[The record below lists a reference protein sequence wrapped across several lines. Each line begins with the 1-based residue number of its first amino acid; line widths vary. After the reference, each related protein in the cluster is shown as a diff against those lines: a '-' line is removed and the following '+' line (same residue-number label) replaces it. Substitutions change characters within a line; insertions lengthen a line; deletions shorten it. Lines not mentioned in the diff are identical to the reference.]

1 MTLDPTPP
9 TTTFTKHPHY
19 PYSPAASIASTASS
33 SNSSVWSVATAS
45 SNATSI
51 ASSTTTDGL
60 TAPNTAIITPLPT
73 RSTWPK
79 SSHPVA
85 RNQTSIKTSDGSQ
98 RHPHPPP
105 VPTPAEIV
113 PIEQRQNPRR
123 TNRLVESV
131 NATGCPVD
139 GTCPLPPVPSLQRQ
153 ADRKVNFVDNLVDS
167 AAQIVETIWPPPRLG
182 ACAAASKDK
191 VLPLRTFIQETLRRS
206 RTSYSTLQVAL
217 YYLIVIR
224 PHLPPRD
231 CDINSMPL
239 DEAQLIRA
247 KQCGRRMFLA
257 ALILASKYL
266 QDRNYSARAWSKISG
281 LNTLEI
287 NINEMAFLDAVNWK
301 LHISETVFQKWTD
314 LVLKYTSDHTPTS
327 MSLLNASPWVDEEE
341 RKKEWCGLILTL
353 TPDLTEVESPSGG
366 LKHCS
371 GDEVA
376 MESFDRAMA
385 APQSSVQPSHRSSSL
400 AQSSSLDT
408 PAAGLVSGNGMAPP
422 IATVVAGGAMAAM
435 ASVANVAHSNMI
447 SGSQENWS
455 FITRRGPGAP
465 PIVGACPS
473 PRRKSSLSHMIK
485 ASSPAPGSPN
495 GQFLRSTSICP
506 LSSRKSPMFGSKRQN
521 SEFKTGSPRLNE
533 YRPCASPSSR
543 DAAMSLN
550 MLKEGSS
557 PCSTG
562 STTPTSFPTLSRKR
576 SYVASSLVS
585 AAAEG
590 HTSVTPKFS
599 SLSGFASPATGMV
612 ASPNM
617 DRSKRLRCA
626 VAGGKLGI
634 MEGIPVSQNVR

>member
-1 MTLDPTPP
+1 M
-9 TTTFTKHPHY
+9 
-19 PYSPAASIASTASS
+19 
-33 SNSSVWSVATAS
+33 
-45 SNATSI
+45 
-51 ASSTTTDGL
+51 
-60 TAPNTAIITPLPT
+60 
-73 RSTWPK
+73 
-79 SSHPVA
+79 
-85 RNQTSIKTSDGSQ
+85 
-98 RHPHPPP
+98 
-105 VPTPAEIV
+105 
-113 PIEQRQNPRR
+113 
-123 TNRLVESV
+123 

-182 ACAAASKDK
+182 ACAAAPKDK

-385 APQSSVQPSHRSSSL
+385 APQSSVQPVAPLAPSSLPRTFERSLKSCHIFNALHQPLPKTALTILPPQSHRSSSL

-422 IATVVAGGAMAAM
+422 IATVAAGGSMAAM
-435 ASVANVAHSNMI
+435 ASVVNVAHSNMI

-533 YRPCASPSSR
+533 YRHFTPCASPSSR
-543 DAAMSLN
+543 DAALSLN

-585 AAAEG
+585 SAAEG

-599 SLSGFASPATGMV
+599 SLSGFASPATGMVV